1 VEESGFEWMAE
12 MRDGIS
18 GPALEAR
25 RSLAA
30 LRGETVAADASL
42 RRLQATQAG
51 FERRRWGPLAESGD
65 IFQGAGARLTSMF
78 GPVALAVLA
87 FREVKDAIEAATGAL
102 YDFITEGAKMAILAV
117 QTRQHMLRAFTA
129 GDDGDADLGQRT
141 YDMAQRLRRE
151 LPQSEKEIADWTS
164 ALQGVGLVDPGK
176 IAQVEKAMAAASAL
190 YGGGA
195 KGDAA
200 AGKVEGLIAKALE
213 QDAFKTRGGLKA
225 FVGTGI
231 SADDLSKALGMT
243 PAQLNQAFT
252 KGTIP
257 VEKGMQAITDILT
270 RKGAKAID
278 GTLQEWDVIMSKGK
292 ESVSHLFEDV
302 DTGGFMAML
311 ADFGTSLDKDQTVGR
326 GLKTI
331 FTDLFNNVFGEG
343 KDVLE
348 IIIEDFLLLELISLK
363 IDRHW
368 KDIVDTVKKVTT
380 ATILPG
386 AKPGSPSSDKLGAVA
401 GDVLSDAFNPL
412 ALPMHLLGFGRKSRT
427 PLGPNALNMPEQTIA
442 AAGPNALNTPE
453 QTIAAAHADGGLVAR
468 PAPGEFFASVAPG
481 ETILPAD
488 QSRAASAPQ
497 LRGDDDGGAAHLEQ
511 HVELH
516 YHGVKDA
523 EETRRI
529 TTDEL
534 ADLLER
540 AAAEMA
546 R

>member
-1 VEESGFEWMAE
+1 MEESGFEWMAE

-42 RRLQATQAG
+42 RRLQATQAA

-102 YDFITEGAKMAILAV
+102 YDFISEGAKMAILAV

-311 ADFGTSLDKDQTVGR
+311 ADFGTSLDKDQTEGR

-331 FTDLFNNVFGEG
+331 FTDLFNNVFANG

-348 IIIEDFLLLELISLK
+348 VIIDDFLFLELISLK

-368 KDIVDTVKKVTT
+368 KGIVDTVKEVAT

-412 ALPMHLLGFGRKSRT
+412 STLMILSGFGHGRSRT
-427 PLGPNALNMPEQTIA
+427 PLGPNALNMPEHATA
-442 AAGPNALNTPE
+442 AP
-453 QTIAAAHADGGLVAR
+453 AHADGGLVAR

-523 EETRRI
+523 EETRHI

-540 AAAEMA
+540 AATEMA